1 MMGKLLRALFL
12 SSIIFSKTF
21 AVMDA
26 FAPIIVLDNWQ
37 PYIVGTEG
45 EEPSGGMLLKF
56 NQHILEES
64 GFSNPPTITTWE
76 QVLMAI
82 ADGNADMTIGLKSK
96 DRAEFAVFSIPFANV
111 NRNLYFRKSD
121 SSKFESYEGYQSLGG
136 KKIGIVKDYEYGD
149 LLAHSKSFKFD
160 LVPFAGFSEMQDAL
174 VSRDIDAY
182 LYLDSD
188 EMLPGDV
195 AKSTYTVQ
203 QLPISY
209 MISKKSVLASKVDD
223 LNQLIAKTL
232 ADPSLKELLPEKIRI
247 KSGQ

>member
-1 MMGKLLRALFL
+1 MGKLWRALFF
-12 SSIIFSKTF
+12 SGIIFSKTF

-56 NQHILEES
+56 NQHILKES
-64 GFSNPPTITTWE
+64 GFSNPATITTWE
-76 QVLMAI
+76 QILMSI

-96 DRAEFAVFSIPFANV
+96 DRTEFAVFSIPFANV

-121 SSKFESYEGYQSLGG
+121 SSKFESYEGYQSLAG
-136 KKIGIVKDYEYGD
+136 KKIGIVKGYVYGD
-149 LLAHSKSFKFD
+149 LSAHSKSFKFD
-160 LVPFAGFSEMQDAL
+160 LVPFVGFSEMQDAV
-174 VSRDIDAY
+174 VSGDIDAY
-182 LYLDSD
+182 IYVDSD
-188 EMLPGDV
+188 ELLPGDV
-195 AKSTYTVQ
+195 VKSTYAVQ